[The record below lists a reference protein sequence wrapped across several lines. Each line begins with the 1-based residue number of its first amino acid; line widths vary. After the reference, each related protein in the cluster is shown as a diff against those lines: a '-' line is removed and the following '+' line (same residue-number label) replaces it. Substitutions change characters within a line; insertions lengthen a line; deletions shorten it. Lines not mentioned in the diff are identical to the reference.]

1 MGTMNLEE
9 LDNFIGNV
17 NSIADAVSS
26 VRDNIT
32 KRRDSFLNNERQTRS
47 GLIDPILKILG
58 WDVSQVDLVGSE
70 YRTKSSGTADYA
82 LIDGGAPLALIEA
95 KRLGSKFDVDI
106 SEQLANYTGN
116 EPTVQFAV
124 FTNGDH
130 WRMRQTGKSGTVFD
144 IKLSYQDP
152 LKSALELIHLSR
164 DVLIGDGTEKPAIE
178 SDQLGAQIQRGDA
191 ATDQTTVP
199 IQTQIS
205 NRDADLSADS
215 KGSGQQRSAPTG
227 WVMLG
232 DVQFQTG
239 DPRPRGLIL
248 PGATDPVAIKTYKDL
263 WVSIVEWLAEI
274 TSRSEWNR
282 YFFDQ
287 FASVHPPDPRKQPG
301 PRRLSN
307 QLWLATNFST
317 KDNGKNIRNA
327 LSHFHVSPNEF
338 LVTFEDYGSSSTSVI
353 DRSMTAKP
361 THSAPRPPR
370 LERSEGWHSLGNHKA
385 WSATHR
391 KPKAVQIGGESH
403 EVSEWADFTQFI
415 GNWLVS
421 TSRIAHDD
429 CPVSV
434 TRSKNRCLVNIRP
447 EHPDGKPFIAHSM
460 RQLSGG
466 LWIETNHGAEQH
478 VDYAGR
484 LVEKFGIDPNQV
496 FVLLD

>member
-1 MGTMNLEE
+1 MMANKTRKTGTMNLVE
-9 LDNFIGNV
+9 LDSFIGNV
-17 NSIADAVSS
+17 NSIADTVSS

-47 GLIDPILKILG
+47 GLIDPILKVLG

-70 YRTKSSGTADYA
+70 YRTESSGTADYA
-82 LIDGGAPLALIEA
+82 LMDGGDPLALIEA
-95 KRLGSKFDVDI
+95 KRLGRKFDVDI

-116 EPTVQFAV
+116 EPTVRFAV

-144 IKLSYQDP
+144 IKLSDQDP
-152 LKSALELIHLSR
+152 LKSALELMHLSR
-164 DVLIGDGTEKPAIE
+164 DVLIGEGADKPSIEPDHIDSQIRRVDDG
-178 SDQLGAQIQRGDA
+178 
-191 ATDQTTVP
+191 TDQTILPIRTVVRNP
-199 IQTQIS
+199 
-205 NRDADLSADS
+205 DAVDAAVSS
-215 KGSGQQRSAPTG
+215 GSGQHRFESTG
-227 WVMLG
+227 WMMLG
-232 DVQFQTG
+232 EVRFQKG
-239 DPRPRGLIL
+239 DPRPKGVNLQ
-248 PGATDPVAIKTYKDL
+248 GAKSPVEIKSYKDL
-263 WVSIVEWLAEI
+263 WVSIVEWLWEN
-274 TSRSEWNR
+274 TPRPEWER
-282 YFFDQ
+282 YFFDR
-287 FASVHPPDPRKQPG
+287 FVSVNPPDPRRQPS

-317 KDNGKNIRNA
+317 KDNGNNIRNA
-327 LSHFHVSPNEF
+327 LSHFHVDPNEF
-338 LVTFEDYGSSSTSVI
+338 QVTFEDIRRVRGSDALLVNSRQFT
-353 DRSMTAKP
+353 TK
-361 THSAPRPPR
+361 PR
-370 LERSEGWHSLGNHKA
+370 LSKPKLQRLGRSTGWHSIGNHKS

-391 KPKAVQIGGESH
+391 KPKEVKIGGESH
-403 EVSEWADFTQFI
+403 KVSEWADFTQFI

-478 VDYAGR
+478 VDYA
-484 LVEKFGIDPNQV
+484 
-496 FVLLD
+496 